1 MREITKVSDITAED
15 IAEYL
20 RLPDADAGELQT
32 LDNMLEVAKAYI
44 REYTGRKNLDDFQ
57 DFVIIVF
64 VLVQDMYD
72 TRTLYVDNNNI
83 NNVYQSILNLHS
95 INLLAS
101 E

>member
-1 MREITKVSDITAED
+1 MNNITKVSDITAAD

-20 RLPDADAGELQT
+20 RIPDADQSELTT
-32 LDNMLEVAKAYI
+32 LNNMLEAAKAYI
-44 REYTGRKNLDDFQ
+44 KQYTGRQNLDEFQ

-72 TRTLYVDNNNI
+72 TRAMYVDSANI

-95 INLLAS
+95 INLLSS

>member
-1 MREITKVSDITAED
+1 MRTISKVSEITSTDL
-15 IAEYL
+15 AEYL

-44 REYTGRKNLDDFQ
+44 REYTGRKTLDDFQ

-72 TRTLYVDNNNI
+72 TRALYVDNNNI